1 MPFTEVKVGLS
12 FFFFFFLL
20 GFSVKADFSV
30 FQFSHGDEHCLCSS
44 SSVRQ
49 YTVAAVGG
57 GGGGWGGVTFP
68 RKEAAETANKVNK
81 AVSKNLMKPTQTEMH
96 IRSSECK

>member
-1 MPFTEVKVGLS
+1 MVTNTAYALLILS
-12 FFFFFFLL
+12 DSILWRLL
-20 GFSVKADFSV
+20 G
-30 FQFSHGDEHCLCSS
+30 
-44 SSVRQ
+44 
-49 YTVAAVGG
+49 
-57 GGGGWGGVTFP
+57 GGVTFP

>member
-1 MPFTEVKVGLS
+1 MVTNTAYALLILS
-12 FFFFFFLL
+12 DSILWRLL
-20 GFSVKADFSV
+20 G
-30 FQFSHGDEHCLCSS
+30 G
-44 SSVRQ
+44 
-49 YTVAAVGG
+49 
-57 GGGGWGGVTFP
+57 GGVTFP